1 MCDEAVTLS
10 PSSLGARNARSE
22 VRTGRPPPLILRGS
36 PRSAPRDNG
45 SEAAARRHYW
55 LWGDHKNLV
64 GFFAAVAACSLLP
77 ASPASAQGVKIGILN
92 DQSGVYADY
101 GGKYSVEAARMAIE
115 DFGGEVL
122 GHKVELV
129 TADHQNKPD
138 LAVAIARRWYDA
150 DRVDMITEL
159 TTSTVALAVQE
170 LSNEKKKIDIVVGSG
185 TSRITGSACTPYG
198 FHWAFD
204 NRALAVGTGRAL
216 VKAGGDT
223 WFFLTADY
231 AFGRALEKDTSEIVT
246 HASGKVVGSVRV
258 PLNSSDFS
266 SFLLQAQS
274 SKAKIIGL
282 ANAGQDTTDSIKQA
296 AEFGIVQGGQKLAGL
311 LMTLAEVNG
320 LGLQAAQGLV
330 LTEGFYW
337 DQSDT
342 TRAFSERFFKRTGRM
357 PSMIH
362 AGTYSAT
369 LSYLKAVK
377 AAGAKDSDAVAKKL
391 KELPV
396 DDAFAKGKVLENGR
410 MVHDM
415 YLFEVKKPSESK
427 KPWDYYKQLAV
438 VPGDKAFFTAKES
451 GCPLTK

>member
-1 MCDEAVTLS
+1 MKS
-10 PSSLGARNARSE
+10 
-22 VRTGRPPPLILRGS
+22 
-36 PRSAPRDNG
+36 
-45 SEAAARRHYW
+45 
-55 LWGDHKNLV
+55 
-64 GFFAAVAACSLLP
+64 GFLAAVAACSLMLAAP
-77 ASPASAQGVKIGILN
+77 AMAQGVKIGILN

-101 GGKYSVEAARMAIE
+101 GGKYSLEAARMAVE

-122 GHKVELV
+122 GQKIEVV

-138 LAVAIARRWYDA
+138 LATAIARRWYEVEN
-150 DRVDMITEL
+150 VDMITEL
-159 TTSTVALAVQE
+159 TTSSVALAVQE
-170 LSNEKKKIDIVVGSG
+170 LSKEKKKIDIMVGAA
-185 TSRITGSACTPYG
+185 TSRISGDACTPYS
-198 FHWAFD
+198 FHWAYD
-204 NRALAVGTGRAL
+204 TRALAVGTGGAL
-216 VKAGGDT
+216 TEAGGDT

-231 AFGRALEKDTSEIVT
+231 AFGYALEKDTSDIV
-246 HASGKVVGSVRV
+246 ASKGGKVVGSVRV

-282 ANAGQDTTDSIKQA
+282 ANAGLDTTNSIKQA
-296 AEFGIVQGGQKLAGL
+296 AEFGIVRGGQKLAGL
-311 LMTLAEVNG
+311 LMTLSEVHG
-320 LGLQAAQGLV
+320 LGLEAAQGLV

-337 DQSDT
+337 DHDDAS
-342 TRAFSERFFKRTGRM
+342 RAFSERFIKRTGHM

-377 AAGAKDSDAVAKKL
+377 AAGTKDSEAVAAKL

-396 DDAFAKGKVLENGR
+396 DDAFAKGKVLANGR
-410 MVHDM
+410 MVHDL

-427 KPWDYYKQLAV
+427 KPWDYYKQIAV
-438 VPGDKAFFTAKES
+438 VPGDKAFFTAKDS

>member
-1 MCDEAVTLS
+1 MKS
-10 PSSLGARNARSE
+10 
-22 VRTGRPPPLILRGS
+22 
-36 PRSAPRDNG
+36 
-45 SEAAARRHYW
+45 
-55 LWGDHKNLV
+55 
-64 GFFAAVAACSLLP
+64 GFLAAVAACSLMLAAP
-77 ASPASAQGVKIGILN
+77 AMAQGVKIGILN

-122 GHKVELV
+122 GQKIEMI

-138 LAVAIARRWYDA
+138 LATSIARRWYDA
-150 DRVDMITEL
+150 DGVDMITEL
-159 TTSTVALAVQE
+159 TTSSVALAVQE
-170 LSNEKKKIDIVVGSG
+170 LSKEKKKVDIVVGAA
-185 TSRITGSACTPYG
+185 TSAITGAACTPYG

-204 NRALAVGTGRAL
+204 THALAVGTGGAL
-216 VKAGGDT
+216 VKAGGDS

-231 AFGRALEKDTSEIVT
+231 AFGYALEKDTSEIVT
-246 HASGKVVGSVRV
+246 AAGGKVLGSVRV

-274 SKAKIIGL
+274 SKAKVIGL
-282 ANAGQDTTDSIKQA
+282 ANAGQDTTNSIKQA
-296 AEFGIVQGGQKLAGL
+296 AEFGIVRGGQKLAGL

-320 LGLQAAQGLV
+320 LGLEAAQGLV

-337 DQSDT
+337 DHDDKS
-342 TRAFSERFFKRTGRM
+342 RAFSERFFKRTGRM

-377 AAGAKDSDAVAKKL
+377 AAGTKDSDAVAKKL

-396 DDAFAKGKVLENGR
+396 DDAFAQGKVQENGR
-410 MVHDM
+410 MVHDL

-427 KPWDYYKQLAV
+427 GRWDDYKLLAT
-438 VPGDKAFFTAKES
+438 VPGNEAFQSLEQS
-451 GCPLTK
+451 RCPLVKK

>member
-1 MCDEAVTLS
+1 MK
-10 PSSLGARNARSE
+10 
-22 VRTGRPPPLILRGS
+22 
-36 PRSAPRDNG
+36 SA
-45 SEAAARRHYW
+45 
-55 LWGDHKNLV
+55 LL
-64 GFFAAVAACSLLP
+64 AAVATSALLL
-77 ASPASAQGVKIGILN
+77 AAPASAQGVKIGILN

-101 GGKYSVEAARMAIE
+101 GGKYSVEAAKMAIE

-122 GHKVELV
+122 GQKIEMI

-138 LAVAIARRWYDA
+138 LATSIARRWYDA
-150 DRVDMITEL
+150 DNVDMITEL
-159 TTSTVALAVQE
+159 TTSSVALAVQD
-170 LSNEKKKIDIVVGSG
+170 LSKEKKKIDIVVGAA
-185 TSRITGSACTPYG
+185 TSSITGSACSPYG

-204 NRALAVGTGRAL
+204 THALAVGTGGAL
-216 VKAGGDT
+216 TKAGGDS

-231 AFGRALEKDTSEIVT
+231 AFGYALEKDTSEIVT
-246 HASGKVVGSVRV
+246 HSGGKVLGSVRV

-274 SKAKIIGL
+274 SKAKIVGL
-282 ANAGQDTTDSIKQA
+282 ANAGQDTTNSIKQA

-320 LGLQAAQGLV
+320 LGLPAAQGLV

-337 DQSDT
+337 DQNDT

-377 AAGAKDSDAVAKKL
+377 AAGTKDAEAVSKKL

-438 VPGDKAFFTAKES
+438 VPGDQAFFTAKES
-451 GCPLTK
+451 GCPLTN

>member
-1 MCDEAVTLS
+1 MKSGL
-10 PSSLGARNARSE
+10 L
-22 VRTGRPPPLILRGS
+22 
-36 PRSAPRDNG
+36 
-45 SEAAARRHYW
+45 
-55 LWGDHKNLV
+55 
-64 GFFAAVAACSLLP
+64 AAVAMGGLLLAGP
-77 ASPASAQGVKIGILN
+77 VSAQGVKIGILN

-101 GGKYSVEAARMAIE
+101 GGKYSLEAARMAIE

-122 GHKVELV
+122 GQKIELV

-150 DRVDMITEL
+150 DNVDMITEL
-159 TTSTVALAVQE
+159 TTSSVALAVQE
-170 LSNEKKKIDIVVGSG
+170 LSKEKQKIDIVVGAAS
-185 TSRITGSACTPYG
+185 SAITGASCAPMG

-204 NRALAVGTGRAL
+204 THALAVGTGGAL
-216 VKAGGDT
+216 VKAGGDS

-231 AFGRALEKDTSEIVT
+231 AFGYALEKDTGDIVKEKG
-246 HASGKVVGSVRV
+246 GKVVGAVRV

-274 SKAKIIGL
+274 SKAKIVGL
-282 ANAGQDTTDSIKQA
+282 ANAGQDTINSIKQA
-296 AEFGIVQGGQKLAGL
+296 AEFGIVKSGQKLAGL
-311 LMTLAEVNG
+311 LVTLAEVNG
-320 LGLQAAQGLV
+320 LGLEAAQGLV

-337 DQSDT
+337 DRDDKS
-342 TRAFSERFFKRTGRM
+342 RAFGERFFKRTGRM

-377 AAGAKDSDAVAKKL
+377 AAGTKDSAAVAKKL

-396 DDAFAKGKVLENGR
+396 DDAFAQGKVLENGR

-427 KPWDYYKQLAV
+427 KPWDYYKELAV
-438 VPGDKAFFTAKES
+438 VPGNQAFPSAKDS

>member
-1 MCDEAVTLS
+1 MK
-10 PSSLGARNARSE
+10 
-22 VRTGRPPPLILRGS
+22 
-36 PRSAPRDNG
+36 SA
-45 SEAAARRHYW
+45 
-55 LWGDHKNLV
+55 LL
-64 GFFAAVAACSLLP
+64 AAVATSALLL
-77 ASPASAQGVKIGILN
+77 AAPASAQGVKIGILN

-101 GGKYSVEAARMAIE
+101 GGKYSIEAAKMAIE

-122 GHKVELV
+122 GQKVEMI

-138 LAVAIARRWYDA
+138 LATSIARRWYDA
-150 DRVDMITEL
+150 DNVDMITEL
-159 TTSTVALAVQE
+159 TTSSVALAVQD
-170 LSNEKKKIDIVVGSG
+170 LSKEKKKIDIVVGAA
-185 TSRITGSACTPYG
+185 TSSITGSACSPYG

-204 NRALAVGTGRAL
+204 THALAVGTGGAL
-216 VKAGGDT
+216 TKAGGDS

-231 AFGRALEKDTSEIVT
+231 AFGYALEKDTSEIVT
-246 HASGKVVGSVRV
+246 HSGGKVLGSVRV

-274 SKAKIIGL
+274 SKAKIVGL
-282 ANAGQDTTDSIKQA
+282 ANAGQDTTNSIKQA
-296 AEFGIVQGGQKLAGL
+296 AEFGIVQSGQKLAGL
-311 LMTLAEVNG
+311 LMTIAEVNG

-337 DQSDT
+337 DQNDT

-377 AAGAKDSDAVAKKL
+377 AAGTKDTEAVAKKL
-391 KELPV
+391 RELPV
-396 DDAFAKGKVLENGR
+396 DDAFAKGKVLANGR

-438 VPGDKAFFTAKES
+438 VPGDQAFFTAKES

>member
-1 MCDEAVTLS
+1 MKSGL
-10 PSSLGARNARSE
+10 L
-22 VRTGRPPPLILRGS
+22 
-36 PRSAPRDNG
+36 
-45 SEAAARRHYW
+45 
-55 LWGDHKNLV
+55 
-64 GFFAAVAACSLLP
+64 AAVAFGALLL
-77 ASPASAQGVKIGILN
+77 AAPASAQEGKQGVKIGILN

-101 GGKYSVEAARMAIE
+101 GGKYSLEAARMAIE

-122 GHKVELV
+122 GQKIELV

-138 LAVAIARRWYDA
+138 LATAIARRWYDTEG
-150 DRVDMITEL
+150 VDMITEL
-159 TTSTVALAVQE
+159 TTSSVALAVQE
-170 LSNEKKKIDIVVGSG
+170 LSKEKKKIDIVVGAA
-185 TSRITGSACTPYG
+185 TSRITGDACTPYS
-198 FHWAFD
+198 FHWAYD
-204 NRALAVGTGRAL
+204 TRALAVGTGGAL
-216 VKAGGDT
+216 VEAGGDT

-231 AFGRALEKDTSEIVT
+231 AFGYALEKDTTDIVT
-246 HASGKVVGSVRV
+246 SKGGKVLGSVRI

-274 SKAKIIGL
+274 SKAKIVGL
-282 ANAGQDTTDSIKQA
+282 ANAGLDTTNSIKQA
-296 AEFGIVQGGQKLAGL
+296 AEFGIVKGGQKLAGL
-311 LMTLAEVNG
+311 LMTLSEVHG
-320 LGLQAAQGLV
+320 LGLEAAQGLV

-337 DQSDT
+337 DHDDKS
-342 TRAFSERFFKRTGRM
+342 REFSERFIKRTGHM

-377 AAGAKDSDAVAKKL
+377 AAGAKDTEAVAKKL

-396 DDAFAKGKVLENGR
+396 DDAFARGKVLENGR

-415 YLFEVKKPSESK
+415 YLFEVKKPTESK

>member
-1 MCDEAVTLS
+1 MKSVWLAA
-10 PSSLGARNARSE
+10 GAI
-22 VRTGRPPPLILRGS
+22 GGLLIAG
-36 PRSAPRDNG
+36 
-45 SEAAARRHYW
+45 
-55 LWGDHKNLV
+55 
-64 GFFAAVAACSLLP
+64 
-77 ASPASAQGVKIGILN
+77 PASAQGVKIGILN

-122 GHKVELV
+122 GQKIEMV

-138 LAVAIARRWYDA
+138 LAVSIARRWYETEN
-150 DRVDMITEL
+150 VDMITEL
-159 TTSTVALAVQE
+159 TTSSVALAVQE
-170 LSNEKKKIDIVVGSG
+170 LSKEKKKIDIVVGAA
-185 TSRITGSACTPYG
+185 TSRITGDACTPYG

-204 NRALAVGTGRAL
+204 THALAVGTGGAL
-216 VKAGGDT
+216 VKAGGDS

-231 AFGRALEKDTSEIVT
+231 AFGYSLEKDTTDIVT
-246 HASGKVVGSVRV
+246 ANGGKVLGSVRV

-282 ANAGQDTTDSIKQA
+282 ANAGLDTTNSIKQA
-296 AEFGIVQGGQKLAGL
+296 AEFGVVKAGQKLAGL
-311 LMTLAEVNG
+311 LVTLSEVNG
-320 LGLQAAQGLV
+320 LGLEAAQGIV

-337 DQSDT
+337 DRDDKS
-342 TRAFSERFFKRTGRM
+342 RAFGERFFKRTGRM

-369 LSYLKAVK
+369 LQYLKAVK
-377 AAGAKDSDAVAKKL
+377 AAGTKDSDAVVKKL
-391 KELPV
+391 KEMPV
-396 DDAFAKGKVLENGR
+396 DDSFAQGKVLENGR
-410 MVHDM
+410 MVHDL

-427 KPWDYYKQLAV
+427 KPWDYYKELAV
-438 VPGDKAFFTAKES
+438 VPGDKAFPSAKDS